1 MNLND
6 LKYIREVDF
15 TLRIFTWTI
24 IGGLLLNVVF
34 VTTTF
39 VVGFSND
46 KALLEIIMT
55 IPYALMIAT
64 LASIMVFPF
73 LDLREYISDRV
84 MCKELGWDYEIDF
97 VSKFSPDQ
105 LEKLR
110 ENYLNLTEKSY
121 SRSQIQ
127 ERQESFIGQLTRE

>member
-1 MNLND
+1 
-6 LKYIREVDF
+6 
-15 TLRIFTWTI
+15 
-24 IGGLLLNVVF
+24 
-34 VTTTF
+34 
-39 VVGFSND
+39 
-46 KALLEIIMT
+46 MT

-64 LASIMVFPF
+64 LASILVFPF
-73 LDLREYISDRV
+73 LDVREYISDRV

-127 ERQESFIGQLTRE
+127 ERQESFIGQLTRK

>member
-1 MNLND
+1 M
-6 LKYIREVDF
+6 EF
-15 TLRIFTWTI
+15 TLRWTI